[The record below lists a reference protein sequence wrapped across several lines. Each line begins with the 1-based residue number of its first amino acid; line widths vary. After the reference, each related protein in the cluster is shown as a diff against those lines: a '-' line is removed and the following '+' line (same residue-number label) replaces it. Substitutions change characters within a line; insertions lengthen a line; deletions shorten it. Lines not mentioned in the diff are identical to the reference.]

1 MVYIKHTESN
11 RPMSPG
17 VEEMKT
23 ILLISLILA
32 AMVSVAMSAE
42 TLMTIETNTT
52 IRIDPITGQIKGNAE
67 THVKGIRKPHEAPAG
82 VNTPAAVLPSTNTG
96 TDSTPATP
104 TLPTNTGATA
114 TVIAP
119 VSSTTSGPN

>member
-1 MVYIKHTESN
+1 
-11 RPMSPG
+11 MSPG

-82 VNTPAAVLPSTNTG
+82 VNTPAAVVPSTNTG
-96 TDSTPATP
+96 TDSTPPTP
-104 TLPTNTGATA
+104 TIPTAPNAVTTPTNTGATA

-119 VSSTTSGPN
+119 VSSTTSDPN

>member
-1 MVYIKHTESN
+1 
-11 RPMSPG
+11 MSPG

-67 THVKGIRKPHEAPAG
+67 THVKGIRKLHEAPAG
-82 VNTPAAVLPSTNTG
+82 VNTPAAVVPSTNTG

-104 TLPTNTGATA
+104 TLPTDTGATA

>member
-1 MVYIKHTESN
+1 MVYIKHTESC

-52 IRIDPITGQIKGNAE
+52 IRIDPITGQIKGDAE
-67 THVKGIRKPHEAPAG
+67 THVKGIRKVTLRRRTALKHRMQWPPQPIRELPAQRPH
-82 VNTPAAVLPSTNTG
+82 
-96 TDSTPATP
+96 
-104 TLPTNTGATA
+104 
-114 TVIAP
+114 
-119 VSSTTSGPN
+119 

>member
-1 MVYIKHTESN
+1 
-11 RPMSPG
+11 MSPG

>member
-1 MVYIKHTESN
+1 
-11 RPMSPG
+11 
-17 VEEMKT
+17 MKT

-52 IRIDPITGQIKGNAE
+52 IRIDPITGQINRDAE
-67 THVKGIRKPHEAPAG
+67 THVKGIRKVHEAPDR
-82 VNTPAAVLPSTNTG
+82 VKTPDAVASSTNTG
-96 TDSTPATP
+96 TASTAPTLTTPIDPNAVTTPAILTTP
-104 TLPTNTGATA
+104 TTTDTTG

-119 VSSTTSGPN
+119 ASSTTSGSTSPSQ